1 MSLSPYLIGYLGIGV
16 VVLIAVFVQHRLSS
30 DSDLLFS
37 KKSILEANPGKNKV
51 WLIFAS
57 TVLVPVLAVVG
68 IVALWPLLIA
78 MFVQDRR
85 LLQERRKFENYPD
98 FGVQHKDLLTR
109 HELAEIEAKERV
121 MDPMHAV
128 PEIPFGHLNPA
139 WNSFLKTMAD
149 GDMLWSFRSHWV
161 NRWKDTE
168 LHVGYVRV
176 HGQEIKGHF
185 LIEHRAIESE
195 EVTVQ

>member
-37 KKSILEANPGKNKV
+37 KKSILESNPSKNKV

-57 TVLVPVLAVVG
+57 TVLVPVLAVLG
-68 IVALWPLLIA
+68 IVGLWPFLIA

-85 LLQERRKFENYPD
+85 LLQERRNFENYPD
-98 FGVQHKDLLTR
+98 FGVQRKDLISKLKQ
-109 HELAEIEAKERV
+109 AEIETNERV
-121 MDPMHAV
+121 VDPMHAV
-128 PEIPFGHLNPA
+128 PEVPFGHLNPA
-139 WNSFLKTMAD
+139 WTAFVQTMTD
-149 GDMLWSFRSHWV
+149 GDVLWSFRSHWV

-168 LHVGYVRV
+168 LHVGYVWV
-176 HGQEIKGHF
+176 NGQDIKGHF
-185 LIEHRAIESE
+185 LTEHRAIEGQE
-195 EVTVQ
+195 ATVQ